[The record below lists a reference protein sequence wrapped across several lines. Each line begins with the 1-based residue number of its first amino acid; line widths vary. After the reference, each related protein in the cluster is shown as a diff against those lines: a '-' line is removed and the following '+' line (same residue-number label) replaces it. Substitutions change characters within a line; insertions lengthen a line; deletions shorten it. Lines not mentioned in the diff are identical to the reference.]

1 MLPPIIQTVSTK
13 NHHVKVWCEAFSV
26 FFNRFACLTPFCL
39 VCPSDLFYTKVLGL
53 ASVGEICMFCLW
65 WGSFVLVLLC
75 PTSSWMKAFHSWM
88 CLCVCFLQTKMQ
100 QLIGL
105 LNDTHITFENGLDV
119 QSLKED
125 YVKLCESLFQMHKR
139 YFSTNHYLHV
149 WCICVHFLLYG
160 FCVFLHVWSL
170 FWRMCLFN
178 DKLDFFFFTVIR

>member
-1 MLPPIIQTVSTK
+1 MMGQFCIGPLVSHQFL
-13 NHHVKVWCEAFSV
+13 NEGFPFMNVYVCVCE
-26 FFNRFACLTPFCL
+26 CLCVLCL
-39 VCPSDLFYTKVLGL
+39 
-53 ASVGEICMFCLW
+53 
-65 WGSFVLVLLC
+65 
-75 PTSSWMKAFHSWM
+75 

-149 WCICVHFLLYG
+149 
-160 FCVFLHVWSL
+160 
-170 FWRMCLFN
+170 
-178 DKLDFFFFTVIR
+178 